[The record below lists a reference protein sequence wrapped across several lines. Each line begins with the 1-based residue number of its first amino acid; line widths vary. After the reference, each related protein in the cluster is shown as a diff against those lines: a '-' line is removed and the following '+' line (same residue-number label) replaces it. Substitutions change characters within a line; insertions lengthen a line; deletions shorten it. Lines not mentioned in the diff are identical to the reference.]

1 MNPLLHRCATLLAA
15 GAATAWLAACAS
27 SPMVAPDGASLFV
40 DTAFAPPSH
49 PIDAAEVFALSPAM
63 REYLAH
69 EIDDRVHQR
78 GLQQGLVDALYS
90 NPNRQLALDYD
101 AEFTRTAAEAFE
113 ARAGNCLS
121 LAIMTGA
128 FAKAVGLAVRYQ
140 AVQIDDSWGRDGDL
154 ALFIGHVN
162 VSIGK
167 KVPIVRMVENSPDWW
182 TVDFLAQAD
191 IQRQRTVPVT
201 EERIVAMY
209 MNNKAAEALARGRT
223 DDAYWWI
230 RSAIMQ
236 DRGFADLYNT
246 LGVVYMRHGQ
256 PAAAEAALRAALD
269 LRTEHPQALS
279 NLALL
284 LHRQAREAEASAVDR
299 QLARLRAKSPFAS
312 FNRGLRAY
320 EAGDYAQAR
329 EQFDQALAL
338 SNDFHEFHYW
348 MALACLRLSDRA
360 RAIRHLRE
368 AEQNSSTRQQQA
380 AYAMKLQRL
389 GAGSRGTVE
398 PAPAR

>member
-1 MNPLLHRCATLLAA
+1 MNPLLHRCATLVAA
-15 GAATAWLAACAS
+15 AWLAACA
-27 SPMVAPDGASLFV
+27 PVPVAPDGASLFV
-40 DTAFAPPSH
+40 DSAFAPPGR
-49 PIDAAEVFALSPAM
+49 PIDPAQVFALSPEM
-63 REYLAH
+63 RQYLAH
-69 EIDDRVHQR
+69 EIDDRVNLH
-78 GLQQGLVDALYS
+78 GLQQGLIDALYS
-90 NPNRQLALDYD
+90 SNQKLVLEYD
-101 AEFTRTAAEAFE
+101 AEFTRNAAEAFD

-128 FAKAVGLAVRYQ
+128 FAKALGLAVRYR

-154 ALFIGHVN
+154 ALFVGHVN
-162 VSIGK
+162 VSVGK
-167 KVPIVRMVENSPDWW
+167 KVPLVRTVEHSPDWW
-182 TVDFLAQAD
+182 TVDFLPQAD
-191 IQRQRTVPVT
+191 IRRQRTVPVA

-209 MNNKAAEALARGRT
+209 MNNKAAEALARGRN

-230 RSAIMQ
+230 RTAITQ
-236 DRGFADLYNT
+236 DPRFADLYNT

-256 PAAAEAALRAALD
+256 PQPAEAALRAALG
-269 LRTEHPQALS
+269 LRAEHPQVLS

-284 LHRQAREAEASAVDR
+284 LRRQGRQAEASAVDQ
-299 QLARLRAKSPFAS
+299 QLARLRAQSPFAS

-329 EQFDQALAL
+329 EQFERALAM

-348 MALACLRLSDRA
+348 MALACLRLGERE

-368 AEQNSSTRQQQA
+368 AEQNSNTRQQQA

-389 GAGSRGTVE
+389 AAAGAPGSGASPPGR
-398 PAPAR
+398 